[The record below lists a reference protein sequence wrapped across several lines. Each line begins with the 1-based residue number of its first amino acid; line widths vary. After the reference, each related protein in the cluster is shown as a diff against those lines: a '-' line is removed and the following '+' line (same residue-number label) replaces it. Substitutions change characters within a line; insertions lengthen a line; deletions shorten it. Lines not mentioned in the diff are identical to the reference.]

1 MIKPL
6 AIVSVAILAL
16 GACGSNSEPSASPSA
31 SGTQMTSVPSVVPT
45 PEPTPAAT
53 SAEPAPGFDPSA
65 PVVLGAATV
74 TGELGQEPT
83 VQVDTSADPAVELG
97 VSDILAGTGAAVQ
110 TGDVVTAHYV
120 GYGASSGQ
128 MFDGSWLR
136 GEPATFPLD
145 RVIAGWQLGLVGM
158 QEGGRRLL
166 VIPADMGYGQS
177 PPEGSGIAP
186 GETLIFVV
194 DLVSVG

>member
-1 MIKPL
+1 M
-6 AIVSVAILAL
+6 
-16 GACGSNSEPSASPSA
+16 
-31 SGTQMTSVPSVVPT
+31 
-45 PEPTPAAT
+45 PTPAESTAIP
-53 SAEPAPGFDPSA
+53 SPAFDPSA

-74 TGELGQEPT
+74 TGELGQEPN
-83 VQVDTSADPAVELG
+83 VQVDTTADPAVELG
-97 VSDILAGTGAAVQ
+97 VVDIVPGTGATVQ

-120 GYGASSGQ
+120 GYGATSGL
-128 MFDGSWLR
+128 MFDASWLR

-166 VIPADMGYGQS
+166 VIPADMGYGQT

-194 DLVSVG
+194 DLVSIG